1 MVEIFQNFCH
11 LINFWKIL
19 GQEQTFLNIVSP
31 TQYHICTNSDQQI
44 LKTVSISVTPNV
56 KCMHAS
62 DLNWMAFI
70 EIQHKSYFQSNI
82 VNKKIKPITY
92 WSWLICSALGT
103 VPRVLNT
110 TKGCTVFPIWTDQ
123 GHKITLAPLK
133 ELTAKRTKLLFLFQ
147 TPIKFWNSIDIHQR
161 YLFTMFLHTEHYIK

>member
-1 MVEIFQNFCH
+1 MYHPMVEIFQNLCH

-19 GQEQTFLNIVSP
+19 GQEPTLLNIVSP

-44 LKTVSISVTPNV
+44 LKTVSISVPSNV
-56 KCMHAS
+56 KCMHVS

-110 TKGCTVFPIWTDQ
+110 TQGCTVFPIWTDQ
-123 GHKITLAPLK
+123 GHKITHHSKNLQQKGQNCYFYFKLQSNFETA
-133 ELTAKRTKLLFLFQ
+133 LT
-147 TPIKFWNSIDIHQR
+147 SISGIC
-161 YLFTMFLHTEHYIK
+161 